1 MLVSELTQS
10 LNRGNEVMPV
20 AKLNEV
26 VLNNL
31 GLVIPGLDN
40 SISVD
45 EVGMKKLSKY
55 LGISSSY
62 MDHCPPDLQQINTN
76 YWLQHFGN
84 AEAMFH
90 AVDSNLTQV
99 HRSDKQVLPFSEV
112 AEAVSRAFQPEDEV
126 KTLSYDGERLEV
138 DILSSA
144 NSILVPGLGTDNRP
158 MNDITHGGL
167 RLHAFSATDESPC
180 VQTYLHRLVCSNG
193 LTIDEPE
200 LQVKLKG
207 NTVPEILAE
216 LETVAQQLM
225 SNMPERLEAYRHL
238 ADVPI
243 VGNLEQFVYQ
253 VGRER
258 GLGSRV
264 MDRVMLLINDLP
276 INPTLYD
283 VTQIFTQIAGEGVTR
298 TTRLRLQN
306 LGGQFV
312 SDTHNMLDRCN
323 QCARPLI

>member
-10 LNRGNEVMPV
+10 LNRGTEQTPV
-20 AKLNEV
+20 AKLEDV
-26 VLNNL
+26 VLNNQ
-31 GLVIPGLDN
+31 GLVVPGLD
-40 SISVD
+40 SPILMD
-45 EVGMKKLSKY
+45 EVGLKKLGKY
-55 LGISSSY
+55 LDMNTSY
-62 MDHCPPDLQQINTN
+62 LDKCPPDLQQINVN
-76 YWLQHFGN
+76 YWFKRYGS

-90 AVDSNLTQV
+90 TVDGQLTNV
-99 HRSDKQVLPFSEV
+99 HRPDKQVIPLVRV

-126 KTLSYDGERLEV
+126 KTLSYDDDRLEV

-144 NSILVPGLGTDNRP
+144 NSILVPGLGTDHRP

-167 RLHAFSATDESPC
+167 RLHAFTSNGESPY

-193 LTIDEPE
+193 LAIDEPE

-238 ADVPI
+238 SDVPI

-253 VGRER
+253 VGRES

-276 INPTLYD
+276 LNPTLYD
-283 VTQIFTQIAGEGVTR
+283 VTQVFTQIAGEGVTR

-323 QCARPLI
+323 QCKRPLI